1 MSPAPAAATPPAAAP
16 SAPAVS
22 GAPPAPG
29 DALQAAEPGA
39 RGHPTAWWG
48 MVILIMTEATLFG
61 GLLSSYFFLRAL
73 NPTWPLGGI
82 KPPDLGRISVFTAV
96 LLGSSVPVFW
106 AEAGIKRGKV
116 GRLRAGLALSWVM
129 GLAFFVNQVLE
140 YRSLGFGPRTNAY
153 GSLFYAITGLHGAH
167 VALGLIISLVVQLK
181 AWLGRLSARRHLTA
195 QVFGLYWHFVDGV
208 WVFVFSSLYLAAHV
222 R

>member
-1 MSPAPAAATPPAAAP
+1 VTAAATSGAVAYGDPGPPPDAAP
-16 SAPAVS
+16 QP
-22 GAPPAPG
+22 APPA
-29 DALQAAEPGA
+29 A

-48 MVILIMTEATLFG
+48 VVILILTEATLFG
-61 GLLSSYFFLRAL
+61 GLLSSYFFVRAL
-73 NPTWPLGGI
+73 NHTWPLGGI
-82 KPPDLGRISVFTAV
+82 KAPDLGRISVFTVV

-106 AEAGIKRGKV
+106 AEAGIKRGNLRV
-116 GRLRAGLALSWVM
+116 LRAGLALSWVM
-129 GLAFFVNQVLE
+129 GVAFFVNQVLE

-167 VALGLIISLVVQLK
+167 VVVGLLISLVVQLK
-181 AWLGRLSARRHLTA
+181 AWLGRLSAERHLTA

-208 WVFVFSSLYLAAHV
+208 WIFVFSSLYLSTHI